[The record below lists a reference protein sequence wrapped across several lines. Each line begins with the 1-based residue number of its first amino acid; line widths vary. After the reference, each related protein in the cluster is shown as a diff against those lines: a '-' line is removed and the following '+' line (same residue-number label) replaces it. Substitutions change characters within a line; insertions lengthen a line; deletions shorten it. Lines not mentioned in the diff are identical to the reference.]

1 MQLVLYWPFAL
12 RRIGEQWA
20 ETKAR
25 YSTEERKLSLI
36 RITKLTGFKNI
47 SNQRKVTTGILSVN
61 VNQSMWLQ
69 CWTQQLS
76 TKPKDWTAPENH
88 CEGSQDLLFHPSYVQ
103 SKLETWQALSLQHL
117 LRMMIWRQ
125 FWTLTDVNMGLI
137 QWDNAFFLTWQRFH
151 CQWQFF
157 PNYSDTVGDRICIH
171 KESE

>member
-25 YSTEERKLSLI
+25 YSTEERKLSLV

-76 TKPKDWTAPENH
+76 RKAKRLNSTRKSLWRKP
-88 CEGSQDLLFHPSYVQ
+88 GLLFHPSYVQ

-117 LRMMIWRQ
+117 LMMMIWRQ

-137 QWDNAFFLTWQRFH
+137 QWDNAFFLIWQRFH
-151 CQWQFF
+151 SKWQFL
-157 PNYSDTVGDRICIH
+157 SQLQWHSWR
-171 KESE
+171 